1 MTGILYV
8 VATPIGNLEDISR
21 RALEVLS
28 RVDLIAAEDTRRCRQ
43 LLAHYGI
50 STPATALH
58 DHNERDKTPYL
69 IEQLLQGKHV
79 ALVSDA
85 GTPLINDPGYVLV
98 QAAQEAGI
106 QVTPIPGPCAAIAA
120 LSAAGLPTDRF
131 AFEGF
136 PPRTSS
142 ARRTF
147 FQTLV
152 QEPRTLVFYESS
164 HRILDCLRDLAA
176 VFPGDRRLVIA
187 KELTKVHERL
197 IPTRVDQAVESLSDP
212 RLQKGEFVLV
222 LEGAGAE
229 TDGRLTDGQRRTLHL
244 LLEECSLKTAVSLAE
259 KITGARKKLL
269 YQEALAWQRQR

>member
-136 PPRTSS
+136 PPRSTS